1 MFALGNASFA
11 CGVRSARERSFEE
24 ASGKMEVGRRSL
36 LPLRT
41 RPQHANRTQLE
52 PATSAGVILP
62 KTGQFLVLCSLQLW
76 QQLRRCPQTRARVQ
90 VFLTHFTS
98 VLHKQLT
105 ASDTFLREANGYKRA
120 LAAARVK
127 KRTAGVRLFLRP
139 SCQSSNSDK
148 VSNKSTA

>member
-1 MFALGNASFA
+1 
-11 CGVRSARERSFEE
+11 
-24 ASGKMEVGRRSL
+24 MEVGRRSL

-76 QQLRRCPQTRARVQ
+76 QQLRRCPQTLAARVQ
-90 VFLTHFTS
+90 VFDALYFRSTETVRRKRYVS
-98 VLHKQLT
+98 QGSERLQ
-105 ASDTFLREANGYKRA
+105 AS
-120 LAAARVK
+120 ARVK

-139 SCQSSNSDK
+139 SCQSGNSDK
-148 VSNKSTA
+148 VSNKSTAQKSRPKNTQFFVYINSMKKSF